1 MNIIKIYKNATPTQ
15 IIITG
20 FLTIIFLGTILLMLP
35 VSSKAGTPTDFL
47 TALFTSTSAVCVTGL
62 VVVNTLA
69 HWSFFGKV
77 VILILIQIGGLGFMA
92 IITMFYLVF
101 RKKVSLKSRLVIQE
115 SLNQPTFHG
124 MVKLVTKA
132 IKGTFIFEGI
142 AAIIFTIVFYIDLDV
157 SFGTSLFMG
166 IFHAVSA
173 FCNAGFDIL
182 GDSSLTPY
190 YNHLLVNLVL
200 MFLIISG
207 GAGFALWLDV
217 NRVRKF
223 KFKNKKATLKEKYQ
237 KLTLHSKIAINA
249 SIVLILVGWVAFFI
263 IEYTNDLTIGN
274 LSFGNKI
281 LTSLFHSVSLRTAG
295 FNTISMGG
303 LTDASKLVSIFF
315 MIIGGSPGGTAGGL
329 KTVTLAI
336 VILTV
341 VSVIRGQSRTIV
353 FNRTI
358 PSSLVRKALSVT
370 TIYIIVFFLA
380 TFLLLVIEKESGF
393 SFIDISFEVASAIG
407 TVGLSTGLTSS
418 LSTLSRIIIIICM
431 FLGRLGPIS
440 VGVALTAKMTETN
453 NSLEYLEEN
462 VLVG

>member
-274 LSFGNKI
+274 LSFGSKI